1 MDSLLKEVLNRV
13 ALRPQEVDFTPLAMV
28 VGPAVDSTPG
38 PDPPRPKRTHYV
50 DDEAR
55 N

>member
-1 MDSLLKEVLNRV
+1 VDSLLKKVLDRMP
-13 ALRPQEVDFTPLAMV
+13 LWPQEVDFTPLAMV
-28 VGPAVDSTPG
+28 VGSAVDSAPG
-38 PDPPRPKRTHYV
+38 PDPPRPKRTHHV